1 MIAHVGDKIV
11 LEGTHLGDARRTG
24 IIVALAHTDGSP
36 PYQVHWLDNDR
47 TTLIFPG
54 AEAHIE
60 QKQPDLDRR

>member
-1 MIAHVGDKIV
+1 MIAHVGDRIV

-24 IIVALAHTDGSP
+24 IIVALGHTDGSP

-54 AEAHIE
+54 AEARIE
-60 QKQPDLDRR
+60 QKDPDLDRR